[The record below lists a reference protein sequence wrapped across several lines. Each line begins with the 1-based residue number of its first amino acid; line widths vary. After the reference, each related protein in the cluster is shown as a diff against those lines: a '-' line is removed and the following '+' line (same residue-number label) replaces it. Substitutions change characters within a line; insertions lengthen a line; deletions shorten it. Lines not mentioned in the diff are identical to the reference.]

1 MYTTAI
7 NRLLFTALLTSGI
20 AIPAVAVASDPPLTA
35 ALATTTVVE
44 VEALAEK
51 MLTRLGGRAAWAQLR
66 GTVNDSQQ
74 NRIEEP
80 TVVRAVIAM
89 DFTAPRFRIDS
100 TAPGLRVAR
109 AIDDERD
116 WRLTREGEVRD
127 LDADLRAEDLRW
139 YRGHVYRT
147 LHRIAARDP
156 ALTLRLGEDGRLE
169 VLEHG
174 SRIFWFRLDDAGE
187 PYAFGAHDDEQG
199 TLSGP
204 WDHVED
210 GIRHPVWVSNR
221 DGTWR
226 ARLIRLELNPALPDA
241 LFERPPAGV
250 TGD

>member
-1 MYTTAI
+1 MHRSAI
-7 NRLLFTALLTSGI
+7 HPLLLAALLSSGLT
-20 AIPAVAVASDPPLTA
+20 IPTA
-35 ALATTTVVE
+35 ALANDPPASAAAEASTTA
-44 VEALAEK
+44 EALAEK
-51 MLTRLGGRAAWAQLR
+51 MLTRLGGRTAWAELR
-66 GTVNDSQQ
+66 GTINDSQQ
-74 NRIEEP
+74 NRVEEP

-109 AIDDERD
+109 AIHGERD
-116 WRLTREGEVRD
+116 WRLTRDGEVRD

-139 YRGHVYRT
+139 YQGHVYRT

-156 ALTLRLGEDGRLE
+156 ALALRRAEDGRLE

-174 SRIFWFRLDDAGE
+174 TRIFWFRLDDTGE

-204 WDHVED
+204 WDHVQD

-226 ARLIRLELNPALPDA
+226 ARLIRLELNPPLPDS
-241 LFERPPAGV
+241 LFERPSAGV
-250 TGD
+250 AGD